1 MIKDHLKKRT
11 LKIIVKPN
19 SNKTEIIKLNEDKK
33 ALIINVK
40 SPPEKGKANIEIIKF
55 FTKLLK
61 KKVLIKSGLSS
72 KEKILQISQN

>member
-1 MIKDHLKKRT
+1 MIEDHLNKNT

-19 SNKTEIIKLNEDKK
+19 SNKTQIIKWDKEKK
-33 ALIINVK
+33 ALRINVK
-40 SPPEKGKANIEIIKF
+40 SPPQKGKANIEIVKF